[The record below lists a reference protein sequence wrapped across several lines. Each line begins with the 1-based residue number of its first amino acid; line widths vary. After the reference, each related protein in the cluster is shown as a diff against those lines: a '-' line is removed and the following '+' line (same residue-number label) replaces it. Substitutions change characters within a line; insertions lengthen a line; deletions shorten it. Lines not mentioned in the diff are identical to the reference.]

1 MKNEKKETEFTVL
14 IREGILCPFSTKD
27 GNFWIT
33 INEEGH
39 HQTFPLTNSRQ
50 VVMALKSIY
59 KRLTGERITSKICE
73 DAIEELEEHAYEH
86 RISSNLAHRF
96 VYRDGEILYDM
107 DGYSGKAVKIS
118 AEGYDDEVVTP
129 PQMFIQNST
138 YAPQVRPDQNTE
150 AEELPELLARH
161 FNLKDE
167 SEVNL
172 FAIYVV
178 STFLSPII
186 NVPILILNGE
196 KGSSKSTALRRLEQI
211 VDPKTIDLTGAPKSD
226 ADLEI
231 RLHNNC
237 FITLDNLSFLSKKT
251 SDLLARSV
259 TGGSASRR
267 QLYTDSNEISL
278 NLKCMVALN
287 GIGMIA
293 READL
298 LDRALMFTFT
308 RIDEKEIKTEKE
320 LQVAFAEDLPKILGA
335 IFLCVSAVLADED
348 EVVVERKTR
357 MADFFEAAVKI
368 GRVFSMDDEETA
380 ELLWKNHEFVNNQ
393 TLCENIVAQCLEE
406 FMLKLKEYRGSVTE
420 LLGKLYEVAEN
431 NNIKL
436 SSLPGQPNVLSRRLN
451 EIKSN
456 LETIGI
462 FYEIK
467 NNGSF
472 REIHIWKQAK
482 KRRQK

>member
-1 MKNEKKETEFTVL
+1 MKNEKTQSELL
-14 IREGILCPFSTKD
+14 IRKGALCPFCTKD

-33 INEEGH
+33 ITEDGH

-50 VVMALKSIY
+50 VVIALKSIY
-59 KRLTGERITSKICE
+59 KRLTGERITLKICE
-73 DAIEELEEHAYEH
+73 DAIEELEEYAYEH
-86 RISSNLAHRF
+86 RISSNLEHRF
-96 VYRDGEILYDM
+96 AYKNGEIFYDL
-107 DGYSGKAVKIS
+107 DGYDGVAVKIS
-118 AEGYDDEVVTP
+118 AEGYDDEMVTP
-129 PQMFIQNST
+129 PQTFIQNST
-138 YAPQVRPDQNTE
+138 YAPQVRPDEE
-150 AEELPELLARH
+150 AEEEELPGLLEKH

-167 SEVNL
+167 AEVKL
-172 FAIYVV
+172 FAIYLV

-211 VDPKTIDLTGAPKSD
+211 IDPKTIDLTGAPKSD
-226 ADLEI
+226 ADLEV

-267 QLYTDSNEISL
+267 QLYTDANEISL

-298 LDRALMFTFT
+298 LDRALLFTFT
-308 RIDEKEIKTEKE
+308 RIDEKQIKTERE
-320 LQVAFAEDLPKILGA
+320 LQESFAEDLPKILGA
-335 IFLCVSAVLADED
+335 IFLCVSAVLGDED

-357 MADFFEAAVKI
+357 MADFFETAIKI
-368 GRVFSMDDEETA
+368 GRVFSMADEETA
-380 ELLWKNHEFVNNQ
+380 ELLWKNHKFVNRQ

-406 FMLKLKEYRGSVTE
+406 FMMKRKEYKGSVTE

-456 LETIGI
+456 LEMTGI
-462 FYEIK
+462 FFEVK
-467 NNGSF
+467 NKGSF
-472 REIHIWKQAK
+472 REIHIWKK
-482 KRRQK
+482 

>member
-1 MKNEKKETEFTVL
+1 MMKKEKTKSSLSSFIEK
-14 IREGILCPFSTKD
+14 GALCPFSTKD
-27 GNFWIT
+27 GNYWIA
-33 INEEGH
+33 INGDGH
-39 HQTFPLTNSRQ
+39 HQTYPLTESRQ
-50 VVMALKSIY
+50 VIMSLKSLY
-59 KRLTGERITSKICE
+59 KRLTGEVITTKTCLE
-73 DAIEELEEHAYEH
+73 AIEELELFAYEH

-96 VYRDGEILYDM
+96 AYRDEEIIYDL
-107 DGYSGKAVKIS
+107 DGYNGVAVKIS
-118 AEGYDDEVVTP
+118 AEGYDDEIATP
-129 PQMFIQNST
+129 PQTFIQNST
-138 YAPQVRPDQNTE
+138 YRPQVRPDKSTE
-150 AEELPELLARH
+150 AEDLPELLLKH

-167 SEVNL
+167 AEARL

-226 ADLEI
+226 ADLEV
-231 RLHNNC
+231 RFHNNC

-298 LDRALMFTFT
+298 LDRALLFTFS
-308 RIDEKEIKTEKE
+308 RISEKEIKTEKE
-320 LQVAFAEDLPKILGA
+320 LQMSFEEDLPKILGA
-335 IFLCVSAVLADED
+335 IFLCVSSVLADED

-357 MADFFEAAVKI
+357 MADFFEAAIKI
-368 GRVFSMDDEETA
+368 GRVFSMEDEETA
-380 ELLWKNHEFVNNQ
+380 ELLWSNHEFVNRQ

-406 FMLKLKEYRGSVTE
+406 FMLKRKEYKGSVTE

-456 LETIGI
+456 LEMAGI
-462 FYEIK
+462 FYEVK
-467 NNGSF
+467 NKGSF
-472 REIHIWKQAK
+472 REIHVWKKAK
-482 KRRQK
+482 KS

>member
-1 MKNEKKETEFTVL
+1 MKNEKTQSELL
-14 IREGILCPFSTKD
+14 IRKGALCPFCTKD

-33 INEEGH
+33 ITEDGH

-50 VVMALKSIY
+50 VVIALKSIY

-73 DAIEELEEHAYEH
+73 EVIEELEEYAYEH

-96 VYRDGEILYDM
+96 AYRDGEILYDM

-118 AEGYDDEVVTP
+118 AEGYDDEIVTP

-138 YAPQVRPDQNTE
+138 YALQVQPDQNTE

-167 SEVNL
+167 SEVKL
-172 FAIYVV
+172 FAIYLV

-211 VDPKTIDLTGAPKSD
+211 IDPKTIDLTGAPKSD
-226 ADLEI
+226 ADLEV

-278 NLKCMVALN
+278 DLRCMVALN

-335 IFLCVSAVLADED
+335 IFLCVSAVLGDEN
-348 EVVVERKTR
+348 EVLVERKTR
-357 MADFFEAAVKI
+357 MADFFEAAIKI
-368 GRVFSMDDEETA
+368 GRVFSMADEETA
-380 ELLWKNHEFVNNQ
+380 ELLWKNHKFVNRQ

-406 FMLKLKEYRGSVTE
+406 FMMKRKEYKGSVTE

-456 LETIGI
+456 LEMTGI
-462 FYEIK
+462 FFEVK
-467 NNGSF
+467 NKGSF
-472 REIHIWKQAK
+472 REIHIWKK
-482 KRRQK
+482 

>member
-1 MKNEKKETEFTVL
+1 MRSEKTQANLSLL
-14 IREGILCPFSTKD
+14 IEKGALCPFATKD

-33 INEEGH
+33 ITEDGH
-39 HQTFPLTNSRQ
+39 HQTYPLTESRQ
-50 VVMALKSIY
+50 VIMALKSLH
-59 KRLTGERITSKICE
+59 KRLTGERITTKNCIE
-73 DAIEELEEHAYEH
+73 AIEELEVEAYEH
-86 RISSNLAHRF
+86 RLSTNLAHRF
-96 VYRDGEILYDM
+96 VYQDGEILYDM
-107 DGYSGKAVKIS
+107 DGFNGVAVKIS
-118 AEGYDDEVVTP
+118 AEGYDDEVKTP

-138 YAPQVRPDQNTE
+138 YAPQVHPDKSTD

-167 SEVNL
+167 AEIRL

-186 NVPILILNGE
+186 NVPILLLNGE
-196 KGSSKSTALRRLEQI
+196 KGSSKSTALRRLERI

-226 ADLEI
+226 ADLEV

-267 QLYTDSNEISL
+267 RLYTDSNEITL
-278 NLKCMVALN
+278 DLKCMVALN

-298 LDRALMFTFT
+298 LDRALLFTFS
-308 RIDEKEIKTEKE
+308 RINEKEIKTERE
-320 LQVAFAEDLPKILGA
+320 LQESFEKDLPKILGA
-335 IFLCVSAVLADED
+335 IFLCVSAVLGDED

-357 MADFFEAAVKI
+357 MADFFEVAIKI
-368 GRVFSMDDEETA
+368 GRVFSMKDEETA
-380 ELLWKNHEFVNNQ
+380 ELLWRNHKFVNRQ

-406 FMLKLKEYRGSVTE
+406 FMLKRKEYKGSVTE

-436 SSLPGQPNVLSRRLN
+436 SSLPGQPNVLSRKLN

-456 LETIGI
+456 LEMTGI
-462 FYEIK
+462 FFEVK
-467 NNGSF
+467 NKGSF
-472 REIHIWKQAK
+472 REIHIWKKVK
-482 KRRQK
+482 KS